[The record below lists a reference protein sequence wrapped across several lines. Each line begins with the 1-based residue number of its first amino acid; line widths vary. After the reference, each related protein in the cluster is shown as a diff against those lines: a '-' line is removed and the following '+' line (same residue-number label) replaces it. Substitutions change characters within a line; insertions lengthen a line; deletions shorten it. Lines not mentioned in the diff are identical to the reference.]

1 MTGSRK
7 QGKTTMSESRNE
19 QLALKALQNIAHQL
33 SRLADALE
41 VQNAA
46 DEERWFPE
54 NYNHEESENE

>member
-1 MTGSRK
+1 
-7 QGKTTMSESRNE
+7 MSESRNE

-54 NYNHEESENE
+54 NYNHEETIDE